1 MREATIHVVSLGCP
15 KNLVD
20 SEVMAGLLAK
30 AGCRIVPEPEEAEIL
45 LLNTCAFIQPAREE
59 SIDEIFRLAELKKR
73 GKCRYLI
80 VAGCLSQRY
89 GAELAV
95 EIPEVD
101 LFLGISE
108 VPNIADHLRKLLEGS
123 SGLKENR
130 SVMTQPLFLM
140 DADHPRLLSA
150 PTFSAYLKIAD
161 GCSNRCTYC
170 SIPKIRGK
178 ARSRTV
184 DDLLREAEDLADR
197 GVKELILIAQDTTAY
212 GRDLP
217 GKPTLARLLREL
229 AKLDGLAWIRILYTY
244 PTGLTDELFKVI
256 ADHDRICSYLDVP
269 IQHID
274 DDILQAMKRRGDGHL
289 IREKLERARA
299 VIPGLALRT
308 SLIVGF
314 PGETPARFNRLLAFV
329 QEARFDHLGVFPYS
343 PEEGT
348 PAEKLPRQVSDR
360 TKKARRNLLMEEQAV
375 ISHEIN
381 QTLIGS
387 RQEVLIEGLNQNP
400 DYPLVGRCRRQAPDI
415 DGVTYVKSSGD
426 HPLPPGSLVPCR
438 IVAAD
443 DYDLFA
449 EPIQW
454 TD

>member
-1 MREATIHVVSLGCP
+1 MRERTVHVVSLGCP

-20 SEVMAGLLAK
+20 SEVMAGLLVQ
-30 AGCRIVPEPEEAEIL
+30 AGCRIVAAPEEAEIL
-45 LLNTCAFIQPAREE
+45 LLNTCAFILPAREE
-59 SIDEIFRLAELKKR
+59 SIDEIFRLAELKQS

-89 GAELAV
+89 GEELAA

-108 VPNIADHLRKLLEGS
+108 VPHIAAHLRKLLEGQADAAT
-123 SGLKENR
+123 NR
-130 SVMTQPLFLM
+130 AAVTPPLFLM
-140 DADHPRLLSA
+140 DAGHPRLLSA
-150 PTFSAYLKIAD
+150 PTFSAYLKIAE

-170 SIPKIRGK
+170 TIPRIRGK
-178 ARSRTV
+178 ARSRPV
-184 DDLLREAEDLADR
+184 DDLLREARGLARR
-197 GVKELILIAQDTTAY
+197 GVRELILIAQDTTAY

-217 GKPTLARLLREL
+217 GKPSLALLLREL
-229 AKLDGLAWIRILYTY
+229 AALDGPDWIRILYTY
-244 PTGLTDELFKVI
+244 PTGLADELIEVI
-256 ADHDRICSYLDVP
+256 AAQDRICSYLDVP

-274 DDILQAMKRRGDGHL
+274 DVILKAMKRRGDSRL
-289 IREKLERARA
+289 IRKKLERARA
-299 VIPGLALRT
+299 AIPGLALRT

-329 QEARFDHLGVFPYS
+329 QETRFDHLGVFPYS

-360 TKKARRNLLMEEQAV
+360 TKKARRDLLMEEQAV

-381 QTLIGS
+381 QSLVGS
-387 RQEVLIEGLNQNP
+387 RQEVLIEGSSQNP

-415 DGVTYVKSSGD
+415 DGVTYVKGGD
-426 HPLPPGSLVPCR
+426 RPLPPGSLVFCR

-449 EPIQW
+449 EPIP
-454 TD
+454 TLG

>member
-1 MREATIHVVSLGCP
+1 MRESTVHVVSLGCP

-20 SEVMAGLLAK
+20 SEVMAALLVQ
-30 AGCRIVPEPEEAEIL
+30 AGCRIVSTPEEAEIL
-45 LLNTCAFIQPAREE
+45 LLNTCAFILPAREE
-59 SIDEIFRLAELKKR
+59 SIDEIFRLAELKKT

-89 GAELAV
+89 GAELAK

-108 VPNIADHLRKLLEGS
+108 VPNIADHLRKLREGQPDA
-123 SGLKENR
+123 KINR
-130 SVMTQPLFLM
+130 AMVIPPLFLM
-140 DADHPRLLSA
+140 DAGHPRLLSA

-178 ARSRTV
+178 GRSRPV
-184 DDLLREAEDLADR
+184 DDLLREAEGLADR

-217 GKPTLARLLREL
+217 GKPTLALLLQEL
-229 AKLDGLAWIRILYTY
+229 AGLDGLAWIRLLYTY
-244 PTGLTDELFKVI
+244 PTGLTDELFEVI

-274 DDILQAMKRRGDGHL
+274 DDILKAMKRRGDSHL
-289 IREKLERARA
+289 IRNKLERAR
-299 VIPGLALRT
+299 VIIPELALRT

-314 PGETPARFNRLLAFV
+314 PGETPARFHRLLAFV
-329 QEARFDHLGVFPYS
+329 QETRFDHLGVFPYS

-348 PAEKLPRQVSDR
+348 PAEKLPRQVSDK

-381 QTLIGS
+381 STLVGS
-387 RQEVLIEGLNQNP
+387 QQEVLIDGPSSHP
-400 DYPLVGRCRRQAPDI
+400 DYPFVGRGRRQAPDI
-415 DGVTYVKSSGD
+415 DGVTYVKTGGR
-426 HPLPPGSLVPCR
+426 PLPPGTLVPCR

-449 EPIQW
+449 EPIQL

>member
-1 MREATIHVVSLGCP
+1 MRESTVHVVSLGCP

-20 SEVMAGLLAK
+20 SEVMAALLVQ
-30 AGCRIVPEPEEAEIL
+30 AGCRIVSTPEEAEIL
-45 LLNTCAFIQPAREE
+45 LLNTCAFILPAREE
-59 SIDEIFRLAELKKR
+59 SIDEIFRLAELKKE

-89 GAELAV
+89 GAELAA

-108 VPNIADHLRKLLEGS
+108 VPNIADHLRKLREGEP
-123 SGLKENR
+123 GVTADR
-130 SVMTQPLFLM
+130 SVVTPPLFLM
-140 DADHPRLLSA
+140 DAGHPRLLSA

-178 ARSRTV
+178 GRSRPV
-184 DDLLREAEDLADR
+184 DDLLREAEDLAER
-197 GVKELILIAQDTTAY
+197 GVRELILIAQDTTAY

-217 GKPTLARLLREL
+217 GKPTLALLLRKLAEL
-229 AKLDGLAWIRILYTY
+229 DDLAWIRILYTY
-244 PTGLTDELFKVI
+244 PTGLTDELFEVI
-256 ADHDRICSYLDVP
+256 AAHDRICSYLDVP

-274 DDILQAMKRRGDGHL
+274 DDILKAMKRQGDGPL
-289 IREKLERARA
+289 ILRKLERARA
-299 VIPGLALRT
+299 TLPDLALRT

-314 PGETPARFNRLLAFV
+314 PGETTAKFNRLLDFV
-329 QEARFDHLGVFPYS
+329 QETRFDHLGVFPFS

-381 QTLIGS
+381 QTLIDS
-387 RQEVLIEGLNQNP
+387 RQEVLIEGLSQTL
-400 DYPLVGRCRRQAPDI
+400 DYPLIGRCRRQAPDI
-415 DGVTYVKSSGD
+415 DGITYVKSGD
-426 HPLPPGSLVPCR
+426 QPLPPGTLVPCR

-449 EPIQW
+449 EPIQ
-454 TD
+454 TLD

>member
-1 MREATIHVVSLGCP
+1 MRDSTVHVVSLGCP

-20 SEVMAGLLAK
+20 SEVMAGLLAQ
-30 AGCRIVPEPEEAEIL
+30 AGCRIVSTPEEAEIL
-45 LLNTCAFIQPAREE
+45 LLNTCAFILPAREE
-59 SIDEIFRLAELKKR
+59 SIDEIFRLAELKKS
-73 GKCRYLI
+73 GNCRHLI

-89 GAELAV
+89 GAELAA

-108 VPNIADHLRKLLEGS
+108 VPNIADHLRKLKKGQS
-123 SGLKENR
+123 DATINR
-130 SVMTQPLFLM
+130 AVVTPPLFLM
-140 DADHPRLLSA
+140 DANQPRLLSA

-161 GCSNRCTYC
+161 GCSNHCTYC

-178 ARSRTV
+178 GRSRPV
-184 DDLLREAEDLADR
+184 DDLLREAEGLADR

-217 GKPTLARLLREL
+217 GKPTLALLLREL
-229 AKLDGLAWIRILYTY
+229 ATMDGLAWIRLLYTY
-244 PTGLTDELFKVI
+244 PTGLTDELFKII
-256 ADHDRICSYLDVP
+256 ASDDRICSYLDVP

-274 DDILQAMKRRGDGHL
+274 DDILKAMKRRGDSRL
-289 IREKLERARA
+289 IRQKLERGRA
-299 VIPGLALRT
+299 IVPDLALRT

-314 PGETPARFNRLLAFV
+314 PGETPAKFNRLLSFV
-329 QEARFDHLGVFPYS
+329 QETRFDHLGVFPYS

-348 PAEKLPRQVSDR
+348 PAAKLPRQVSER

-381 QTLIGS
+381 ATLVGS
-387 RQEVLIEGLNQNP
+387 RQEVLIEGPSGNP
-400 DYPLVGRCRRQAPDI
+400 DYPLVSRCRRQAPDI
-415 DGVTYVKSSGD
+415 DGVTYVKTGD
-426 HPLPPGSLVPCR
+426 QPLPPGALIPCR

-449 EPIQW
+449 EPVQSP
-454 TD
+454 D

>member
-1 MREATIHVVSLGCP
+1 MRETTIHVVSLGCP

-30 AGCRIVPEPEEAEIL
+30 AGCRIIPGPEEAEIL
-45 LLNTCAFIQPAREE
+45 LLNTCAFILPAREE

-89 GAELAV
+89 GAELAA

-108 VPNIADHLRKLLEGS
+108 VPNIADHLRKLREGEP
-123 SGLKENR
+123 GVRTNR
-130 SVMTQPLFLM
+130 SVVTPPLFLM
-140 DADHPRLLSA
+140 DAGHHRLLSA

-274 DDILQAMKRRGDGHL
+274 DDILKAMKRRGDGHL
-289 IREKLERARA
+289 IRKKLERARA
-299 VIPGLALRT
+299 AIPDLALRT
-308 SLIVGF
+308 SLIAGF

-329 QEARFDHLGVFPYS
+329 QETRFDHLGVFPYS

-381 QTLIGS
+381 QILIGS
-387 RQEVLIEGLNQNP
+387 RQEVLIEGPNRNP

-449 EPIQW
+449 EPIQLA
-454 TD
+454 D